1 MIVQDLQSIW
11 VRFSRS
17 APDAPWC
24 QGAITLHYSTDRP
37 PEEID
42 PSGISPLF
50 AAILADKRDRT
61 LTPWTLLLR
70 GDRVESVTL
79 TVVFTAASLG
89 VPLSDML
96 APR

>member
-1 MIVQDLQSIW
+1 MMSDRQAARGNRSFRDLAIVCRDI
-11 VRFSRS
+11 
-17 APDAPWC
+17 
-24 QGAITLHYSTDRP
+24 GH
-37 PEEID
+37 
-42 PSGISPLF
+42 
-50 AAILADKRDRT
+50 KRDRT

-96 APR
+96 AAR